1 MLPNI
6 NDWDQALQLAPS
18 DKVELIKRTFGAKVS
33 AEKAN
38 EIITLLSQEEV
49 YKLWNEGIPGINEY
63 LEEVIDGLDRFILEL
78 NSVAILKPSHEELR
92 KRVINA
98 TRRMIVMYEGYTSEE
113 VIIDRIGT
121 NLLTSLDVVE
131 RFRDEAQL
139 SFFLMEIQWDV
150 KWLALLKESLAEIDE
165 I

>member
-1 MLPNI
+1 M
-6 NDWDQALQLAPS
+6 
-18 DKVELIKRTFGAKVS
+18 
-33 AEKAN
+33 
-38 EIITLLSQEEV
+38 
-49 YKLWNEGIPGINEY
+49 
-63 LEEVIDGLDRFILEL
+63 
-78 NSVAILKPSHEELR
+78 R